1 MDMLVGYAGYVAR
14 LFILS
19 MLHGWL
25 GWLCCLP
32 AMLVFLVKY
41 KF

>member
-25 GWLCCLP
+25 GWLCCLSP
-32 AMLVFLVKY
+32 GYVGFPGQI
-41 KF
+41 